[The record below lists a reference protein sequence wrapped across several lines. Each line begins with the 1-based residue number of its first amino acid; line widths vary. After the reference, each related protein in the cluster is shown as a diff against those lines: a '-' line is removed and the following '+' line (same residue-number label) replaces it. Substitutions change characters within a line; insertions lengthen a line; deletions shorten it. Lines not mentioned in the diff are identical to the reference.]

1 MEQSKKPR
9 IFRFNR
15 VTFRLNCSPF
25 LAMSVLHYHADLK
38 QAECGKAAENIRKNM
53 YVDDIVLSCEKEEAI
68 RKIEELRKLMEMGGF
83 DLTKWTS
90 NVPTIT
96 NNISS
101 KKVEEHKQVKTLLSY
116 NISPEMNEKKEYT
129 KREVLSAT
137 SRIYEPL

>member
-15 VTFRLNCSPF
+15 VTFGLNCSPF
-25 LAMSVLHYHADLK
+25 LAMSVLHHHADLK

-116 NISPEMNEKKEYT
+116 NISPHNEKKKYT